1 MGPLFTRAR
10 TLWDIVMARTW
21 DRTTARAA
29 IVRIHTLSFI
39 NLDDDVQHGIE
50 INRDCVA
57 QESSWV
63 FCLFTMVL
71 TAIIN
76 TGPGSVTPG
85 HCVA

>member
-1 MGPLFTRAR
+1 
-10 TLWDIVMARTW
+10 MARTW

-50 INRDCVA
+50 INHGRA
-57 QESSWV
+57 SQESSWV
-63 FCLFTMVL
+63 FCLFAMVL
-71 TAIIN
+71 TAIVS

-85 HCVA
+85 RCVA